1 MKYDLIAT
9 STFGIEAITATE
21 LKNLGYTDIKTE
33 NGRVNFKGDE
43 EDIAKAN
50 IWLRTADRVLI
61 KMAEFKAESFEE
73 LFQGAKAVDWWK
85 LIPENGKMHVTGKSV
100 KSKLFSV
107 SDCQAIVKKQ

>member
-50 IWLRTADRVLI
+50 I
-61 KMAEFKAESFEE
+61 
-73 LFQGAKAVDWWK
+73 
-85 LIPENGKMHVTGKSV
+85 
-100 KSKLFSV
+100 
-107 SDCQAIVKKQ
+107 